1 MPYLQIGLCIV
12 GASLF
17 FNAGRIEANAGHAD
31 HAVLWAG
38 LSLLT
43 SVLAFALG
51 AGWFGW
57 LLAQAALMLVIAMV
71 RALLSSRS

>member
-43 SVLAFALG
+43 SVARCGLVWLAAGTSRIDAGDCHG
-51 AGWFGW
+51 AG
-57 LLAQAALMLVIAMV
+57 AA
-71 RALLSSRS
+71 